1 MMKIKE
7 KEFAMN
13 LEDGLVDFSSKKQK
27 NGGGYGRK
35 NEKKN
40 IRNND
45 QESTSE
51 PVDLFEQ
58 PLVEFDDQFSEDLK
72 VLQKLVSLF
81 SYSPHSVCGVRDLS
95 HFVTVL

>member
-13 LEDGLVDFSSKKQK
+13 LEDGLVDFSSKKPK
-27 NGGGYGRK
+27 NGGGNGRK

-45 QESTSE
+45 QELTSE
-51 PVDLFEQ
+51 SVDLFEQ

-72 VLQKLVSLF
+72 VLQQLVSLF
-81 SYSPHSVCGVRDLS
+81 SFSPYSVCGVISLS
-95 HFVTVL
+95 LC